1 MQGILGELHVLACE
15 GGCKLVSKSQ
25 QAMTNYPLQEVK
37 APTHA
42 DGHVMHGHYS
52 YSLERPC

>member
-1 MQGILGELHVLACE
+1 MHSFISYMDLDVMQGILGELHVLACE

-37 APTHA
+37 APIHMQM
-42 DGHVMHGHYS
+42 VM
-52 YSLERPC
+52 